1 MVHKFCCIML
11 SSVCRDVKE
20 TGGASFTNIESEDL
34 TSSSSSQTMPPESQP
49 FVTKYKEYAIPGNFN
64 VLTGK
69 FQRLSETEHW
79 AQKGLPTDRDIRQLA
94 HYMDVSSADT
104 GEQKKKQVKLT
115 AKQIQKFKKVKEE
128 KKRKKLLQAYFD
140 Q

>member
-1 MVHKFCCIML
+1 MHDNFTCFMCRGQQLERNAPCIAADD
-11 SSVCRDVKE
+11 C
-20 TGGASFTNIESEDL
+20 G
-34 TSSSSSQTMPPESQP
+34 PPEATNQPNPAP
-49 FVTKYKEYAIPGNFN
+49 FVTKYKEYTIPGNFN

-69 FQRLSETEHW
+69 FQRLTESEHW

-94 HYMDVSSADT
+94 HYMDVQSEEVAGSR
-104 GEQKKKQVKLT
+104 KKQTRVT
-115 AKQIQKFKKVKEE
+115 AKQIQKFKKDKEE